1 MIRYIIKRLVYA
13 VLTLF
18 VLISLTF
25 FMMRMLPGNPF
36 IGDKT
41 VSATAM
47 ANMNAKYGLDKPVF
61 VQYLMYMGNCLRG
74 DLGISITYNRDV
86 MTIISESFLVSA
98 DLGIRAIIFA
108 VIIGILLGGGF
119 GALLLAQKKANRK
132 SQFAFI
138 LGVVLGTLAAIKRG
152 SVWDS
157 VSMFIAM
164 IGVSVPSF
172 ILGAVLQYFL
182 GLQLRKTFGINL
194 FPIQGWGKFN
204 QTLLPSFALGLG
216 SLATV
221 SRLMRTSM
229 LDVLGQDYIK
239 TAKSKGLSQGKILW
253 RHALRNAIM
262 PVVTVMGPT
271 VASVLTGTFV
281 IESIFNIPGLGK
293 YFVTSIKDL
302 DYTMIGGT
310 VVFYGGLLIVCT
322 LVVDLLYG
330 FIDPRVKLEG

>member
-1 MIRYIIKRLVYA
+1 MAKVKTFKTIFPAVSVPLNDDYSINEPEFRAYLRWIKSFYGKGIEGLVCNGHTGEITG
-13 VLTLF
+13 LTRAERKR
-18 VLISLTF
+18 VVEICSEEC
-25 FMMRMLPGNPF
+25 G
-36 IGDKT
+36 
-41 VSATAM
+41 
-47 ANMNAKYGLDKPVF
+47 
-61 VQYLMYMGNCLRG
+61 
-74 DLGISITYNRDV
+74 DV

-108 VIIGILLGGGF
+108 VIIGILLG
-119 GALLLAQKKANRK
+119 A
-132 SQFAFI
+132 
-138 LGVVLGTLAAIKRG
+138 VAAIKRG

>member
-25 FMMRMLPGNPF
+25 FMMRKLPGDPF

-108 VIIGILLGGGF
+108 VIIGILLG
-119 GALLLAQKKANRK
+119 A
-132 SQFAFI
+132 
-138 LGVVLGTLAAIKRG
+138 VAAIKRG

>member
-1 MIRYIIKRLVYA
+1 
-13 VLTLF
+13 
-18 VLISLTF
+18 
-25 FMMRMLPGNPF
+25 
-36 IGDKT
+36 
-41 VSATAM
+41 
-47 ANMNAKYGLDKPVF
+47 
-61 VQYLMYMGNCLRG
+61 MYMGNCLRG

-108 VIIGILLGGGF
+108 VIIGILLG
-119 GALLLAQKKANRK
+119 A
-132 SQFAFI
+132 
-138 LGVVLGTLAAIKRG
+138 VAAIKRG

-157 VSMFIAM
+157 VSMFIA
-164 IGVSVPSF
+164 I
-172 ILGAVLQYFL
+172 L